1 MSEIYRTTDTQ
12 APLGLPLVAM
22 LTGFTDS
29 GGTIA
34 QLSEHL
40 FAKLDSDLVVE
51 FDNDE
56 LLDYRSRR
64 PVLFFEKD
72 HIESYE
78 PASLGLYLMR
88 DEAEQPFLLLEG
100 YEPDMRWEA
109 FSMAI
114 VEIARKYEI
123 SGFTWV
129 HSIPFPIPHTRPTG
143 ITVSGNRKDMIERF
157 SEWKPQTQVPGN
169 VIHLL
174 EYRLGEAGF
183 ETSGFVLLVPH
194 YLADNEVPKAA
205 LSGLE
210 LITAATGLVFPS
222 DEIRERASAFEV
234 KVNAQV
240 QENAELGKMIQT
252 LEQGY
257 ANPETGPVRA
267 PIGKPAADPPSA
279 DQIAD
284 ELEKYLANLRRNA
297 DSGSEE

>member
-40 FAKLDSDLVVE
+40 FAKLDCDLVVE

-109 FSMAI
+109 FSLAI

-143 ITVSGNRKDMIERF
+143 VTVSGNRKDMIERF

-183 ETSGFVLLVPH
+183 ETAGFVLLVPH

-222 DEIRERASAFEV
+222 DEIRERVSAFEV

-257 ANPETGPVRA
+257 TNPETGPVRA

>member
-1 MSEIYRTTDTQ
+1 MSQIYREFDQ
-12 APLGLPLVAM
+12 EMPKGLPLVAM
-22 LTGFTDS
+22 LSGFTDS

-40 FAKLDSDLVVE
+40 FAKLEGETAFE
-51 FDNDE
+51 FNNDE

-78 PASLGLYLMR
+78 PSKLAIYLMR
-88 DEAEQPFLLLEG
+88 DEAEQPFLLLDG
-100 YEPDMRWEA
+100 YEPDMKWEA
-109 FSMAI
+109 FSQAI
-114 VEIARKYEI
+114 VELARRLQV
-123 SGFTWV
+123 SSFTWV

-143 ITVSGNRKDMIERF
+143 VTVSGNRKDMIERF

-174 EYRLGEAGF
+174 EYRLGAAGF
-183 ETSGFVLLVPH
+183 ETAGFVLLVPH

-205 LSGLE
+205 LTGLE

-222 DEIRERASAFEV
+222 DEIRERAAAFEV
-234 KVNAQV
+234 KVDTQV
-240 QENAELGKMIQT
+240 QDNAELAKMIQT

-257 ANPETGPVRA
+257 TNPETGPARA

-284 ELEKYLANLRRNA
+284 ELEKYLSNLRRNSG
-297 DSGSEE
+297 DSAGE